1 MSLAA
6 QQSLESHYVMHT
18 FGRSPVEF
26 VEGHGMKLTGD
37 DGREYLDFLA
47 GIGVCSL
54 GHGNLAV
61 LSALE
66 AQTKKLMHVSNYFYI
81 EQRGQV
87 AALLSKLANDDVD
100 GARVLA
106 DAIAAGDETTAA
118 ALGAPAADEQVWETF
133 FANSGAEANECAVKI
148 ARKYGEKRG
157 AYRIVTLENSF
168 HGRTLTTL
176 AATGQEGFHREF
188 LPLTE
193 GFLYAQAGDLE
204 GIQALLDGSV
214 CAVMLEMVQGEG
226 GVIPMDEGFVKGLA
240 QLCREKDVLLLIDE
254 VQTGIGRTGRFFAY
268 QGYGVQPDVVTCA
281 KGIAGGLPMG
291 ACLVSERLGDIL
303 QPGQNGS
310 TFGGNP
316 IASAA
321 ARVVVRRVSEPAFL
335 QSVAEKGAYFRE
347 KLEAMPQVE
356 YVRGRGLMLGVKL
369 KEKDAHDVLVQC
381 AKAGL
386 LILTAKEL
394 VRFLPPL
401 TITQEDIDQGLAIFQ
416 QVLAQ

>member
-1 MSLAA
+1 MTFEQVKSQDQAYILHTYGRVDAA
-6 QQSLESHYVMHT
+6 LVK
-18 FGRSPVEF
+18 GRNARAWDV
-26 VEGHGMKLTGD
+26 
-37 DGREYLDFLA
+37 DGKEYIDFTA
-47 GIGVCSL
+47 GIGV
-54 GHGNLAV
+54 N
-61 LSALE
+61 
-66 AQTKKLMHVSNYFYI
+66 
-81 EQRGQV
+81 
-87 AALLSKLANDDVD
+87 
-100 GARVLA
+100 
-106 DAIAAGDETTAA
+106 
-118 ALGAPAADEQVWETF
+118 ALGYCDPEWSAAVAGQAGKIQHMCNYYYCPENTALAQELSRASGMAKAF
-133 FANSGAEANECAVKI
+133 FCNSGAEANECAVKI

-193 GFLYAQAGDLE
+193 GFLYAQAGDLA
-204 GIQALLDGSV
+204 GIQAQLDGSV

-226 GVIPMDEGFVKGLA
+226 GVIPMDEGFVQGLA

-321 ARVVVRRVSEPAFL
+321 ARVVVRRVSEPDFL

>member
-1 MSLAA
+1 MTFEQVKSHDQAYILHTYGRVDAA
-6 QQSLESHYVMHT
+6 LVK
-18 FGRSPVEF
+18 GRNARAWDV
-26 VEGHGMKLTGD
+26 
-37 DGREYLDFLA
+37 DGKEYIDFTA
-47 GIGVCSL
+47 GIGV
-54 GHGNLAV
+54 N
-61 LSALE
+61 
-66 AQTKKLMHVSNYFYI
+66 
-81 EQRGQV
+81 
-87 AALLSKLANDDVD
+87 
-100 GARVLA
+100 
-106 DAIAAGDETTAA
+106 
-118 ALGAPAADEQVWETF
+118 ALGYCDPEWSAAVAGQAGKIQHMCNYYYCPENTALAQELSQASGMAKAF
-133 FANSGAEANECAVKI
+133 FCNSGAEANECAVKI

-204 GIQALLDGSV
+204 SIQALLDGSV

-226 GVIPMDEGFVKGLA
+226 GVIPMDEGFVQGLA

-321 ARVVVRRVSEPAFL
+321 ARVVVRRVSEPDFL

>member
-1 MSLAA
+1 MTFEQVKSQDQAYILHTYGRVDAA
-6 QQSLESHYVMHT
+6 LVK
-18 FGRSPVEF
+18 GRNARAWDV
-26 VEGHGMKLTGD
+26 
-37 DGREYLDFLA
+37 DGKEYIDFTA
-47 GIGVCSL
+47 GIGV
-54 GHGNLAV
+54 N
-61 LSALE
+61 
-66 AQTKKLMHVSNYFYI
+66 
-81 EQRGQV
+81 
-87 AALLSKLANDDVD
+87 
-100 GARVLA
+100 
-106 DAIAAGDETTAA
+106 
-118 ALGAPAADEQVWETF
+118 ALGYCDPEWSAAVAGQAGKIQHMCNYYYCPENTALAQELSQASGMAKAF
-133 FANSGAEANECAVKI
+133 FCNSGAEANECAIKI

-226 GVIPMDEGFVKGLA
+226 GVIPMDEGFVQGLA

-321 ARVVVRRVSEPAFL
+321 ARVVVRRVSEPDFL

>member
-1 MSLAA
+1 MTLEQVKSQDQAYILHTYGRVDAA
-6 QQSLESHYVMHT
+6 LVK
-18 FGRSPVEF
+18 GRNARAWDV
-26 VEGHGMKLTGD
+26 
-37 DGREYLDFLA
+37 DGKEYIDFTA
-47 GIGVCSL
+47 GIGV
-54 GHGNLAV
+54 N
-61 LSALE
+61 
-66 AQTKKLMHVSNYFYI
+66 
-81 EQRGQV
+81 
-87 AALLSKLANDDVD
+87 
-100 GARVLA
+100 
-106 DAIAAGDETTAA
+106 
-118 ALGAPAADEQVWETF
+118 ALGYCDPEWSAAVAGQAGKIQHMCNYYYCPENTALAQELSQASGMAKAF
-133 FANSGAEANECAVKI
+133 FCNSGAEANECAVKI

-193 GFLYAQAGDLE
+193 GFLYAQAGDLA
-204 GIQALLDGSV
+204 GIQAQLDGSV

-226 GVIPMDEGFVKGLA
+226 GVIPMDEGFVQGLA

-254 VQTGIGRTGRFFAY
+254 VQTGIGRTGCFFAY

-321 ARVVVRRVSEPAFL
+321 ARVVVRRVSEPDFL
-335 QSVAEKGAYFRE
+335 QSVLEKGAYFRE

>member
-1 MSLAA
+1 MTFEQVKSQDQAYILHTYGRVDAA
-6 QQSLESHYVMHT
+6 LVK
-18 FGRSPVEF
+18 GRNARAWDV
-26 VEGHGMKLTGD
+26 
-37 DGREYLDFLA
+37 DGKEYIDFTA
-47 GIGVCSL
+47 GIGV
-54 GHGNLAV
+54 N
-61 LSALE
+61 
-66 AQTKKLMHVSNYFYI
+66 
-81 EQRGQV
+81 
-87 AALLSKLANDDVD
+87 
-100 GARVLA
+100 
-106 DAIAAGDETTAA
+106 
-118 ALGAPAADEQVWETF
+118 ALGYCDPEWSAAVAGQAGKIQHMCNYYYCPENTALAQELSRASGMAKAF
-133 FANSGAEANECAVKI
+133 FCNSGAEANECAVKI

-204 GIQALLDGSV
+204 SIQALLDGSV

-226 GVIPMDEGFVKGLA
+226 GVIPMDEGFVQGLA

-291 ACLVSERLGDIL
+291 ACLVSERLGNIL

-321 ARVVVRRVSEPAFL
+321 ARVVVRRVSEPDFL

-356 YVRGRGLMLGVKL
+356 YGRGRGLMLGVKL

>member
-1 MSLAA
+1 MTFEQVKSQDQAYILHTYGRVDAA
-6 QQSLESHYVMHT
+6 LVK
-18 FGRSPVEF
+18 GRNARAWDV
-26 VEGHGMKLTGD
+26 
-37 DGREYLDFLA
+37 DGKEYIDFTA
-47 GIGVCSL
+47 GIGV
-54 GHGNLAV
+54 N
-61 LSALE
+61 
-66 AQTKKLMHVSNYFYI
+66 
-81 EQRGQV
+81 
-87 AALLSKLANDDVD
+87 
-100 GARVLA
+100 
-106 DAIAAGDETTAA
+106 
-118 ALGAPAADEQVWETF
+118 ALGYCDPEWSAAVAGQAGKIQHMCNYYYCPENTALAQELSQASGMAKAF
-133 FANSGAEANECAVKI
+133 FCNSGAEANECAVKI

-193 GFLYAQAGDLE
+193 GFLYAQAGDLA

-226 GVIPMDEGFVKGLA
+226 GVIPMDEGFVQGLA

-356 YVRGRGLMLGVKL
+356 YVRGRGMMLGVKL
-369 KEKDAHDVLVQC
+369 KGKDAHDVLVEC
-381 AKAGL
+381 AKQGL

-401 TITQEDIDQGLAIFQ
+401 TITQEDMDQGLAIFQ
-416 QVLAQ
+416 KVLEQ

>member
-1 MSLAA
+1 MTFEQVKSQDQAYILHTYGRVDAA
-6 QQSLESHYVMHT
+6 LVK
-18 FGRSPVEF
+18 GRNARAWDV
-26 VEGHGMKLTGD
+26 
-37 DGREYLDFLA
+37 DGKEYIDFTA
-47 GIGVCSL
+47 GIGV
-54 GHGNLAV
+54 N
-61 LSALE
+61 
-66 AQTKKLMHVSNYFYI
+66 
-81 EQRGQV
+81 
-87 AALLSKLANDDVD
+87 
-100 GARVLA
+100 
-106 DAIAAGDETTAA
+106 
-118 ALGAPAADEQVWETF
+118 ALGYCDPEWSAAVAEQAGKIQHMCNYYYCPENTALAQELSQASGMAKAF
-133 FANSGAEANECAVKI
+133 FCNSGAEANECAVKI

-193 GFLYAQAGDLE
+193 GFLYARAGDLA

-226 GVIPMDEGFVKGLA
+226 GVIPMDEGFVQGLA

-321 ARVVVRRVSEPAFL
+321 ARVVVRRVSEPDFL
-335 QSVAEKGAYFRE
+335 QSVLEKGAYFRE

>member
-1 MSLAA
+1 MTFEQVKSQDQAYILHTYGRVDAA
-6 QQSLESHYVMHT
+6 LVK
-18 FGRSPVEF
+18 GRNARAWDV
-26 VEGHGMKLTGD
+26 
-37 DGREYLDFLA
+37 DGKEYIDFTA
-47 GIGVCSL
+47 GIGV
-54 GHGNLAV
+54 N
-61 LSALE
+61 
-66 AQTKKLMHVSNYFYI
+66 
-81 EQRGQV
+81 
-87 AALLSKLANDDVD
+87 
-100 GARVLA
+100 
-106 DAIAAGDETTAA
+106 
-118 ALGAPAADEQVWETF
+118 ALGYCDPEWSAAVAEQAGKIQHMCNYYYCPENTALAQELSQASGMAKAF
-133 FANSGAEANECAVKI
+133 FCNSGAEANECAVKI

-193 GFLYAQAGDLE
+193 GFLYAQAGDLA
-204 GIQALLDGSV
+204 GVQALLDGSV

-226 GVIPMDEGFVKGLA
+226 GVIPMDEGFVQGLA

-321 ARVVVRRVSEPAFL
+321 ARVVVRRVSEPDFL
-335 QSVAEKGAYFRE
+335 QSVSEKGAYFRE

>member
-1 MSLAA
+1 MTFEQVKSQDQAYILHTYGRVDAA
-6 QQSLESHYVMHT
+6 LVK
-18 FGRSPVEF
+18 GRNARAWDV
-26 VEGHGMKLTGD
+26 
-37 DGREYLDFLA
+37 DGKEYIDFTA
-47 GIGVCSL
+47 GIGV
-54 GHGNLAV
+54 N
-61 LSALE
+61 
-66 AQTKKLMHVSNYFYI
+66 
-81 EQRGQV
+81 
-87 AALLSKLANDDVD
+87 
-100 GARVLA
+100 
-106 DAIAAGDETTAA
+106 
-118 ALGAPAADEQVWETF
+118 ALGYCDPEWSAAVAGQAGKIQHMCNYYYCPENTALAQELSQASGMAKAF
-133 FANSGAEANECAVKI
+133 FCNSGAEANECAVKI

-193 GFLYAQAGDLE
+193 GFLYAQAGDLA

-226 GVIPMDEGFVKGLA
+226 GVIPMDEGFVQGLA

-416 QVLAQ
+416 QALAQ

>member
-1 MSLAA
+1 MTFEQVKSQDQAYILHTYGRVDAA
-6 QQSLESHYVMHT
+6 LVK
-18 FGRSPVEF
+18 GRNARAWDV
-26 VEGHGMKLTGD
+26 
-37 DGREYLDFLA
+37 DGKEYIDFTA
-47 GIGVCSL
+47 GIGV
-54 GHGNLAV
+54 N
-61 LSALE
+61 
-66 AQTKKLMHVSNYFYI
+66 
-81 EQRGQV
+81 
-87 AALLSKLANDDVD
+87 
-100 GARVLA
+100 
-106 DAIAAGDETTAA
+106 
-118 ALGAPAADEQVWETF
+118 ALGYCDPEWSAAVAEQAGKIQHMCNYYYCPENTALAQELSQASGMAKAF
-133 FANSGAEANECAVKI
+133 FCNSGAEANECAVKI

-193 GFLYAQAGDLE
+193 GFLYAQAGDLA

-226 GVIPMDEGFVKGLA
+226 GVIPMDEGFVQGLA

-316 IASAA
+316 VASAA
-321 ARVVVRRVSEPAFL
+321 ARVVVRRVSEPDFL
-335 QSVAEKGAYFRE
+335 QSVSEKGAYFRE

>member
-1 MSLAA
+1 MTFEQVKSQDQAYILHTYGRVDAA
-6 QQSLESHYVMHT
+6 LVK
-18 FGRSPVEF
+18 GRNARAWDV
-26 VEGHGMKLTGD
+26 
-37 DGREYLDFLA
+37 DGKEYIDFTA
-47 GIGVCSL
+47 GIGV
-54 GHGNLAV
+54 N
-61 LSALE
+61 
-66 AQTKKLMHVSNYFYI
+66 
-81 EQRGQV
+81 
-87 AALLSKLANDDVD
+87 
-100 GARVLA
+100 
-106 DAIAAGDETTAA
+106 
-118 ALGAPAADEQVWETF
+118 ALGYCDPEWSAAVAGQAGKIQHMCNYYYCPENTALAQELSRASGMAKAF
-133 FANSGAEANECAVKI
+133 FCNSGAEANECAVKI

-193 GFLYAQAGDLE
+193 GFLYAQAGDLA

-226 GVIPMDEGFVKGLA
+226 GVIPMDEGFVQGLA

-254 VQTGIGRTGRFFAY
+254 VQTGIGRTGCFFAY

-321 ARVVVRRVSEPAFL
+321 ARVVVRRVSEPDFL

>member
-1 MSLAA
+1 MTFEQVKSQDQAYILHTYGRVDAA
-6 QQSLESHYVMHT
+6 LVK
-18 FGRSPVEF
+18 GRNARARDV
-26 VEGHGMKLTGD
+26 
-37 DGREYLDFLA
+37 DGKEYIDFTA
-47 GIGVCSL
+47 GIGV
-54 GHGNLAV
+54 N
-61 LSALE
+61 
-66 AQTKKLMHVSNYFYI
+66 
-81 EQRGQV
+81 
-87 AALLSKLANDDVD
+87 
-100 GARVLA
+100 
-106 DAIAAGDETTAA
+106 
-118 ALGAPAADEQVWETF
+118 ALGYCDPEWSAAVAEQAGKIQHMCNYYYCPENTALAQELSQASGMAKAF
-133 FANSGAEANECAVKI
+133 FCNSGAEANECAVKI

-193 GFLYAQAGDLE
+193 GFLYAQAGDLA

-226 GVIPMDEGFVKGLA
+226 GVIPMDEGFVQGLA

-321 ARVVVRRVSEPAFL
+321 ARVVVRRVSEPDFL

>member
-1 MSLAA
+1 MTFEQVKSQDQAYILHTYGRVDAA
-6 QQSLESHYVMHT
+6 LVK
-18 FGRSPVEF
+18 GRNARAWDV
-26 VEGHGMKLTGD
+26 
-37 DGREYLDFLA
+37 DGKEYIDFTA
-47 GIGVCSL
+47 GIGV
-54 GHGNLAV
+54 N
-61 LSALE
+61 
-66 AQTKKLMHVSNYFYI
+66 
-81 EQRGQV
+81 
-87 AALLSKLANDDVD
+87 
-100 GARVLA
+100 
-106 DAIAAGDETTAA
+106 
-118 ALGAPAADEQVWETF
+118 ALGYCDPEWSAAVAEQAGKIQHMCNYYYCPENTALAQELSQASGMAKAF
-133 FANSGAEANECAVKI
+133 FCNSGAEANECAVKI

-193 GFLYAQAGDLE
+193 GFLYAQAGDLA

-226 GVIPMDEGFVKGLA
+226 GVIPMDEGFVQSLA

-321 ARVVVRRVSEPAFL
+321 ARVVVRRVSEPDFL

>member
-1 MSLAA
+1 MTFEQVKSQDQAYILHTYGRVDAA
-6 QQSLESHYVMHT
+6 LVK
-18 FGRSPVEF
+18 GRNARAWDV
-26 VEGHGMKLTGD
+26 
-37 DGREYLDFLA
+37 DGKEYIDFTA
-47 GIGVCSL
+47 GIGV
-54 GHGNLAV
+54 N
-61 LSALE
+61 
-66 AQTKKLMHVSNYFYI
+66 
-81 EQRGQV
+81 
-87 AALLSKLANDDVD
+87 
-100 GARVLA
+100 
-106 DAIAAGDETTAA
+106 
-118 ALGAPAADEQVWETF
+118 ALGYCDPEWSAAVAGQAGKIQHMCNYYYCPENTALAQELSQASGMAKAF
-133 FANSGAEANECAVKI
+133 FCNSGAEANECAVKI
-148 ARKYGEKRG
+148 ARKYGKKRG

-193 GFLYAQAGDLE
+193 GFLYAQAGDLA

-321 ARVVVRRVSEPAFL
+321 ARVVVRRVSEPDFL

>member
-1 MSLAA
+1 MTFEQVKSQDQAYILHTYGRVDAA
-6 QQSLESHYVMHT
+6 LVK
-18 FGRSPVEF
+18 GRNARAWDV
-26 VEGHGMKLTGD
+26 
-37 DGREYLDFLA
+37 DGKEYIDFTA
-47 GIGVCSL
+47 GIGV
-54 GHGNLAV
+54 N
-61 LSALE
+61 
-66 AQTKKLMHVSNYFYI
+66 
-81 EQRGQV
+81 
-87 AALLSKLANDDVD
+87 
-100 GARVLA
+100 
-106 DAIAAGDETTAA
+106 
-118 ALGAPAADEQVWETF
+118 ALGYCDPEWSAAVAGQAGKIQHMCNYYYCPENTALAQELSQASGMAKAF
-133 FANSGAEANECAVKI
+133 FCNSGAEANECAVKI

-193 GFLYAQAGDLE
+193 GFLYAQAGDLA

-321 ARVVVRRVSEPAFL
+321 ARVVVRRVSEPDFL
-335 QSVAEKGAYFRE
+335 QSVLEKGAYFRE

>member
-1 MSLAA
+1 MTFEQVKSQDQAYILHTYGRVDAA
-6 QQSLESHYVMHT
+6 LVK
-18 FGRSPVEF
+18 GRNARAWDV
-26 VEGHGMKLTGD
+26 
-37 DGREYLDFLA
+37 DGKEYIDFTA
-47 GIGVCSL
+47 GIGV
-54 GHGNLAV
+54 N
-61 LSALE
+61 
-66 AQTKKLMHVSNYFYI
+66 
-81 EQRGQV
+81 
-87 AALLSKLANDDVD
+87 
-100 GARVLA
+100 
-106 DAIAAGDETTAA
+106 
-118 ALGAPAADEQVWETF
+118 ALGYCDPEWSAAVAGQAGKIQHMCNYYYCPENTALAQELSQASGMAKAF
-133 FANSGAEANECAVKI
+133 FCNSGAEANECAVKI

-193 GFLYAQAGDLE
+193 GFLYAQAGDLA
-204 GIQALLDGSV
+204 GIQALLNGSV

-226 GVIPMDEGFVKGLA
+226 GVIPMDEGFVQGLA

-321 ARVVVRRVSEPAFL
+321 ARVVVRRVSEPDFL

>member
-1 MSLAA
+1 MTFEQVKSQDQAYILHTYGRVDAA
-6 QQSLESHYVMHT
+6 LVK
-18 FGRSPVEF
+18 GRNARAWDV
-26 VEGHGMKLTGD
+26 
-37 DGREYLDFLA
+37 DGKEYIDFTA
-47 GIGVCSL
+47 GIGV
-54 GHGNLAV
+54 N
-61 LSALE
+61 
-66 AQTKKLMHVSNYFYI
+66 
-81 EQRGQV
+81 
-87 AALLSKLANDDVD
+87 
-100 GARVLA
+100 
-106 DAIAAGDETTAA
+106 
-118 ALGAPAADEQVWETF
+118 ALGYCDPEWSAAVAGQAGKIQHMCNYYYCPENTALAQELSRASGMAKAF
-133 FANSGAEANECAVKI
+133 FCNSGAEANECAVKI

-193 GFLYAQAGDLE
+193 GFLYAQAGDLA

-321 ARVVVRRVSEPAFL
+321 ARVVVRRVSEPDFL
-335 QSVAEKGAYFRE
+335 QSVLEKGAYFRE

-401 TITQEDIDQGLAIFQ
+401 TITQEDIDQGLAIFR

>member
-1 MSLAA
+1 MTFEQVKSQDQAYILHTYGRVDAA
-6 QQSLESHYVMHT
+6 LVK
-18 FGRSPVEF
+18 GRNARAWDV
-26 VEGHGMKLTGD
+26 
-37 DGREYLDFLA
+37 DGKEYIDFTA
-47 GIGVCSL
+47 GIGV
-54 GHGNLAV
+54 N
-61 LSALE
+61 
-66 AQTKKLMHVSNYFYI
+66 
-81 EQRGQV
+81 
-87 AALLSKLANDDVD
+87 
-100 GARVLA
+100 
-106 DAIAAGDETTAA
+106 
-118 ALGAPAADEQVWETF
+118 ALGYCDPEWSAAVAEQAGKIQHMCNYYYCPENTALAQELSQASGMAKAF
-133 FANSGAEANECAVKI
+133 FCNSGAEANECAVKI

-193 GFLYAQAGDLE
+193 GFLYAQAGDLA

-254 VQTGIGRTGRFFAY
+254 VQTGIGRTGRFFRL

-303 QPGQNGS
+303 QP
-310 TFGGNP
+310 
-316 IASAA
+316 
-321 ARVVVRRVSEPAFL
+321 ARTAPPLGATPLPAPPPGWCAPGVGADFL
-335 QSVAEKGAYFRE
+335 QSVAEKGR
-347 KLEAMPQVE
+347 LLP
-356 YVRGRGLMLGVKL
+356 G
-369 KEKDAHDVLVQC
+369 
-381 AKAGL
+381 KAGGH
-386 LILTAKEL
+386 APGG
-394 VRFLPPL
+394 VRPGPGPDAGREAQREGRPRRAGAVRQSGAAHPHRQGAGAVLAPL

>member
-1 MSLAA
+1 MTFEQVKSQDQAYILHTYGRVDAA
-6 QQSLESHYVMHT
+6 LVK
-18 FGRSPVEF
+18 GRNARAWDV
-26 VEGHGMKLTGD
+26 
-37 DGREYLDFLA
+37 DGKEYIDFTA
-47 GIGVCSL
+47 GIGVNAL
-54 GHGNLAV
+54 GY
-61 LSALE
+61 SDPE
-66 AQTKKLMHVSNYFYI
+66 W
-81 EQRGQV
+81 
-87 AALLSKLANDDVD
+87 
-100 GARVLA
+100 
-106 DAIAAGDETTAA
+106 TAA
-118 ALGAPAADEQVWETF
+118 VAEQAGKIQHMCNYYYCPENTALAQELSQASGMAKAF
-133 FANSGAEANECAVKI
+133 FCNSGAEANECAVKI

-193 GFLYAQAGDLE
+193 GFLYAQAGDLA

-321 ARVVVRRVSEPAFL
+321 ARVVVRRVSEPDFL
-335 QSVAEKGAYFRE
+335 QSVLEKGAYFRE

>member
-1 MSLAA
+1 MTFEQVKSQDQAYILHTYGRVDAA
-6 QQSLESHYVMHT
+6 LVK
-18 FGRSPVEF
+18 GRNARAWDV
-26 VEGHGMKLTGD
+26 
-37 DGREYLDFLA
+37 DGKEYIDFTA
-47 GIGVCSL
+47 GIGV
-54 GHGNLAV
+54 N
-61 LSALE
+61 
-66 AQTKKLMHVSNYFYI
+66 
-81 EQRGQV
+81 
-87 AALLSKLANDDVD
+87 
-100 GARVLA
+100 
-106 DAIAAGDETTAA
+106 
-118 ALGAPAADEQVWETF
+118 ALGYCDPEWSAAVAGQAGKIQHMCNYYYCPENTALAQELSQASGMAKAF
-133 FANSGAEANECAVKI
+133 FCNSGAEANECAVKI

-193 GFLYAQAGDLE
+193 GFLYAQAGDLA

-226 GVIPMDEGFVKGLA
+226 GVIPMDEGFVQGLA
-240 QLCREKDVLLLIDE
+240 QLCREKDVLLLVDE

-321 ARVVVRRVSEPAFL
+321 ARVVVRRVSEPDFL
-335 QSVAEKGAYFRE
+335 QSVLEKGAYFRE

>member
-1 MSLAA
+1 MTFEQVKSQDQAYILHTYGRVDAA
-6 QQSLESHYVMHT
+6 LVK
-18 FGRSPVEF
+18 GRNARAWDV
-26 VEGHGMKLTGD
+26 
-37 DGREYLDFLA
+37 DGKEYIDFTA
-47 GIGVCSL
+47 GIGV
-54 GHGNLAV
+54 N
-61 LSALE
+61 
-66 AQTKKLMHVSNYFYI
+66 
-81 EQRGQV
+81 
-87 AALLSKLANDDVD
+87 
-100 GARVLA
+100 
-106 DAIAAGDETTAA
+106 
-118 ALGAPAADEQVWETF
+118 ALGYCDPEWSAAVAEQAGKIQHMCNYYYCPENTALAQELSQASGMAKAF
-133 FANSGAEANECAVKI
+133 FCNSGAEANECAVKI

-193 GFLYAQAGDLE
+193 GFLYAQAGDLA

-226 GVIPMDEGFVKGLA
+226 GVIPMDEGFVQGLA

-321 ARVVVRRVSEPAFL
+321 ARVVVRRVSEPDFL
-335 QSVAEKGAYFRE
+335 QSVSEKGAYFRE

>member
-1 MSLAA
+1 MTFEQVKSQDQAYILHTYGRVDAA
-6 QQSLESHYVMHT
+6 LVK
-18 FGRSPVEF
+18 GRNARAWDV
-26 VEGHGMKLTGD
+26 
-37 DGREYLDFLA
+37 DGKEYIDFTA
-47 GIGVCSL
+47 GIGV
-54 GHGNLAV
+54 N
-61 LSALE
+61 
-66 AQTKKLMHVSNYFYI
+66 
-81 EQRGQV
+81 
-87 AALLSKLANDDVD
+87 
-100 GARVLA
+100 
-106 DAIAAGDETTAA
+106 
-118 ALGAPAADEQVWETF
+118 ALGYCDPEWSAAVAGQAGKIQHMCNYYYCPENTALAQELSQASGMAKAF
-133 FANSGAEANECAVKI
+133 FCNSGAEANECAIKI

-193 GFLYAQAGDLE
+193 GFLYAQAGDLA
-204 GIQALLDGSV
+204 GIQAQLDGSV

-321 ARVVVRRVSEPAFL
+321 ARVVVRRVSEPDFL

>member
-1 MSLAA
+1 MTFEQVKSQDQAYILHTYGRVDAA
-6 QQSLESHYVMHT
+6 LVK
-18 FGRSPVEF
+18 GRNARAWDV
-26 VEGHGMKLTGD
+26 
-37 DGREYLDFLA
+37 DGKEYIDFTA
-47 GIGVCSL
+47 GIGV
-54 GHGNLAV
+54 N
-61 LSALE
+61 
-66 AQTKKLMHVSNYFYI
+66 
-81 EQRGQV
+81 
-87 AALLSKLANDDVD
+87 
-100 GARVLA
+100 
-106 DAIAAGDETTAA
+106 
-118 ALGAPAADEQVWETF
+118 ALGYCDPEWSAAVAGQAGKIQHMCNYYYCPENTALAQELSQASGMAKAF
-133 FANSGAEANECAVKI
+133 FCNSGAEANECAIKI

-193 GFLYAQAGDLE
+193 GFLYAQAGDLA

-226 GVIPMDEGFVKGLA
+226 GVIPMDEGFVQGLA

-321 ARVVVRRVSEPAFL
+321 ARVVVRRVSEPDFL

-356 YVRGRGLMLGVKL
+356 YVRGRGLMIGVKL
-369 KEKDAHDVLVQC
+369 KERDAHEVLVQC
-381 AKAGL
+381 AKQGL